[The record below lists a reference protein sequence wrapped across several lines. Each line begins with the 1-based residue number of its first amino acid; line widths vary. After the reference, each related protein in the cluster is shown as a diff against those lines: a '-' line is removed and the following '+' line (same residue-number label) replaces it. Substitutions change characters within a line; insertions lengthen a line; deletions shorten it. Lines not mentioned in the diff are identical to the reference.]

1 MKFPGAPPE
10 NPNSPLK
17 VPAEPVGGP
26 APPVRPVLTGAAP
39 LRLLHAPLRSRG
51 LLPLPPPARGSP
63 RARSDPAAAVGCAVP
78 GRRGRC
84 GGGEGGSG
92 RRSQTRPWRRRRK
105 RCSCGGRKGWERR
118 KEGEG
123 WVRTERW
130 GGELS
135 QRQQVFQGDRCP
147 QLHARGSPV
156 AIAGSGR
163 LGIGDGGRDAGTG
176 RGGGGR
182 GGGRKRRGWQKD
194 ETYVLRPLPSAEPQ
208 LRRLAAVPPP
218 NSCSGRGEPK
228 SKAPPR
234 KKITMQSGTAHGK
247 DLFLSP
253 DIAPPA
259 AHPQKESK
267 TVPTS
272 PPNTYTPNTF
282 QPFASLTA
290 GNGPAAHRG
299 APQPAWSSPGPP
311 SAAGGAQGAQPP
323 PAAAASSCR
332 QGPY

>member
-176 RGGGGR
+176 RGGGGQEKE
-182 GGGRKRRGWQKD
+182 GLAEGRDICPPAPALCRAATSPLGCSPPSKF
-194 ETYVLRPLPSAEPQ
+194 VLRAWG
-208 LRRLAAVPPP
+208 A
-218 NSCSGRGEPK
+218 
-228 SKAPPR
+228 
-234 KKITMQSGTAHGK
+234 
-247 DLFLSP
+247 
-253 DIAPPA
+253 
-259 AHPQKESK
+259 KE
-267 TVPTS
+267 
-272 PPNTYTPNTF
+272 
-282 QPFASLTA
+282 Q
-290 GNGPAAHRG
+290 
-299 APQPAWSSPGPP
+299 SSPTKKNNHAKWHSP
-311 SAAGGAQGAQPP
+311 
-323 PAAAASSCR
+323 R
-332 QGPY
+332 QGPLPLPGHCPPCSPPTERIEDCTHVPPKHVYPKYLPALC